1 MDMFDRIEKA
11 VRNTG
16 YVVPGYWEKTLN
28 QRIAG
33 SPTAAGSVYEQF
45 EDAVTLESALM
56 VADWEP
62 YSHSAIAAGCE
73 AFVALIPGRMGV
85 VTLRDLPS
93 DAVVTLDDRKG
104 TGKVSAVVK
113 GVRGPAVDFTVL
125 ILGREKD
132 KEGNE
137 YEIVFTFHPGDPIRP
152 SPVDATPGLHGK
164 QISVTEAISM
174 GLEMAKVE

>member
-1 MDMFDRIEKA
+1 MDMFERIEKA

-28 QRIAG
+28 QRIAC
-33 SPTAAGSVYEQF
+33 SSTAAGSVYEQF
-45 EDAVTLESALM
+45 EDPVTLESALM
-56 VADWEP
+56 VARWKP
-62 YSHSAIAAGCE
+62 YSHPAIAPGCE
-73 AFVALIPGRMGV
+73 AFAAFIPGRMGV
-85 VTLRDLPS
+85 VPLRDLPS
-93 DAVVTLDDRKG
+93 DAIVVLDDRKG

-113 GVRGPAVDFTVL
+113 GVLGPRVAFTVL

-137 YEIVFTFHPGDPIRP
+137 YEIVFTFHPGEPVRP

-164 QISVTEAISM
+164 KVTVAETLAM
-174 GLEMAKVE
+174 GLEMAKIE